1 MWGSQAVRAIATQ
14 RRRLSDH
21 THGLERFAL
30 RMALVDL
37 AGSVARWA
45 IGLHDGLSKAGHVEA
60 AAVFAL
66 GPPFP
71 ATDPTTDDCDQLGEY
86 VEARMEELQEL
97 LAADG
102 A

>member
-14 RRRLSDH
+14 RRKRSDGG
-21 THGLERFAL
+21 HGLERFAL

-45 IGLHDGLSKAGHVEA
+45 HGLHDGLSKAGLAEA
-60 AAVFAL
+60 AAVFAHS
-66 GPPFP
+66 PPLP
-71 ATDPTTDDCDQLGEY
+71 ATDPTTGDCDRLGEY
-86 VEARMEELQEL
+86 VEARMQALAEL